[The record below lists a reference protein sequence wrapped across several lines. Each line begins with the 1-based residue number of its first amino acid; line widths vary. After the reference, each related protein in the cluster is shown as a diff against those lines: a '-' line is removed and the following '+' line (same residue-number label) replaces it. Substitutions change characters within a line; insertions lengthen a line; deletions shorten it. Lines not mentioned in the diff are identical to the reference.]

1 MDKEKSRKER
11 KKIKAIVEGAFNN
24 FHKNELFEEQ
34 FIKYLRDQGMSKEEA
49 DDLWVKAYALN
60 MIEIER
66 RPLISKERYPR
77 ILGHV
82 TIFVMVSKES

>member
-1 MDKEKSRKER
+1 
-11 KKIKAIVEGAFNN
+11 
-24 FHKNELFEEQ
+24 
-34 FIKYLRDQGMSKEEA
+34 MSKEEA

-66 RPLISKERYPR
+66 RPLISKERYTR

-82 TIFVMVSKES
+82 TVFVMVSKES